1 MAKKGKGFWG
11 AVGSF
16 FGSIPVVKSVK
27 KAGKSLKK
35 KIKKAKSKLKLKNL
49 FKKLKR
55 KLKKKIGK
63 VYTKARKF
71 LKLTKKR
78 LVKWYKRTV
87 KKAALYA
94 KKTVQKAKQYYQ
106 KAKTQAKQAA
116 VKASKQTTKETVVK
130 TKPKTENP
138 LVKTYNSLKEI
149 GKDFKDGLDTRWN
162 KALDSPYDFANYL
175 TLGALDGLV
184 SGAKDRQKKMWNSPS
199 DFANYATFG
208 FTGMVNGAVNPKD
221 PLSKEHLLDSFGV
234 VTSVFG
240 VKGMKGSTSKTPSGG
255 KTKSAPKENTNSTPE
270 GNTNSTP
277 KGTTNSTPK
286 GTTNS
291 TPKGTTNS
299 TPKGNTNS
307 TPKGNTNSTPKPVQN
322 QNQNLNK
329 DPKKQDETKVAHKDN
344 GVSYGKVFPT
354 REIDMKNEGYIL
366 DRATEYKKLVSNTL
380 LKKRG
385 GGNFGYAEVNI
396 SGLDTKEFYAHSK
409 IDATHGNPNYEGFS
423 VKPTEDKIKFS
434 ATNAP
439 NEVGDVFLR
448 DMDTEYKILNDI
460 ADKLGHNPDASGKI
474 KLFTE
479 LDTCGSCSRVINAFS
494 KEYPNI
500 DIEIIHNN
508 GQKIKVNK

>member
-55 KLKKKIGK
+55 KLRKKIGK

-106 KAKTQAKQAA
+106 KAKTQAKKAA
-116 VKASKQTTKETVVK
+116 VKSHKQTTKETVVK

-138 LVKTYNSLKEI
+138 FVKTYNSLKEI
-149 GKDFKDGLDTRWN
+149 GKDFMNGLDTRQK

-184 SGAKDRQKKMWNSPS
+184 SGAKDRQGKMWNSPS

-234 VTSVFG
+234 VTSLFGLKG
-240 VKGMKGSTSKTPSGG
+240 VKGTTSKTPSGG
-255 KTKSAPKENTNSTPE
+255 QPKPAPKPA
-270 GNTNSTP
+270 P
-277 KGTTNSTPK
+277 PA
-286 GTTNS
+286 
-291 TPKGTTNS
+291 
-299 TPKGNTNS
+299 
-307 TPKGNTNSTPKPVQN
+307 PKPAPNPAPKPN
-322 QNQNLNK
+322 QN
-329 DPKKQDETKVAHKDN
+329 PKKQDETKGTIKD
-344 GVSYGKVFPT
+344 GVSNRAIDRYYEKT
-354 REIDMKNEGYIL
+354 QNIRSDINREVEKIINSD
-366 DRATEYKKLVSNTL
+366 EYKNLSNTQ
-380 LKKRG
+380 KKKIDRKVKKMSTA
-385 GGNFGYAEVNI
+385 NVAVAEVSI
-396 SGLDTKEFYAHSK
+396 LGIKKEFQAHSQ
-409 IDATHGNPNYEGFS
+409 IHSSDSLGSN
-423 VKPTEDKIKFS
+423 
-434 ATNAP
+434 
-439 NEVGDVFLR
+439 VGDFSYSKTDRLLETYVDDEFPR
-448 DMDTEYKILNDI
+448 FNDTEAKILEDI
-460 ADKLGHNPDASGKI
+460 ASQI
-474 KLFTE
+474 KDPNTKGRIDLFTD
-479 LDTCGSCSRVINAFS
+479 LDACQSCTNLIMEFRR
-494 KEYPNI
+494 KYPNI
-500 DIEIIHNN
+500 ELNVYSEN
-508 GQKIKVNK
+508 MR